1 MATDPHREFC
11 RRQHRVIGHFLALQ
25 AWTRGVDC
33 IVLQRE
39 HLESFLGLERFKRAR
54 QEWLMEDLRPWFPHQ
69 QKIRRFGTKSS
80 LASLFLS
87 RVSLDEHF
95 PRGPPMTTAQRIA
108 KLKPAVR
115 ACVFKLPRGAKVH
128 EATMVSQLALLASG
142 LATPRQD
149 AAARGKSTRRSRR
162 RDRAGKSDG

>member
-54 QEWLMEDLRPWFPHQ
+54 QEWLMTDLLPWFPHQ
-69 QKIRRFGTKSS
+69 VKIHRHGTPSS

-95 PRGPPMTTAQRIA
+95 PRGSMGTAKRVA
-108 KLKPAVR
+108 KLNPDIR
-115 ACVFKLPRGAKVH
+115 TCVFKLPGRSKAA
-128 EATMVSQLALLASG
+128 EATVVSTLALLASG
-142 LATPRQD
+142 LV
-149 AAARGKSTRRSRR
+149 
-162 RDRAGKSDG
+162 